1 MSAREDDDETQR
13 LTHELARTHEE
24 LRMTRLVL
32 ARVTVELAQEK
43 AKNLALHHAIEHLT

>member
-1 MSAREDDDETQR
+1 
-13 LTHELARTHEE
+13 
-24 LRMTRLVL
+24 MTRLVL